1 MKIIVKKNR
10 DKNEYDEFLAIL
22 GKSSKVIKNPRMKIK
37 PETKSIKTNIIL
49 GIVILVLLVIDES
62 LKHSKINVITFILIT
77 LLMVVLYFML
87 MKTNKRIQKNIKKDS
102 EITLEI
108 TKSKI
113 EYIDGK
119 EKFIMLWDDVKA
131 ITINNYCICFIPKS
145 LPGMLIS
152 ISVDYY
158 DQIVKEVI
166 DLKKEDLLVDNRSL
180 YRK

>member
-87 MKTNKRIQKNIKKDS
+87 MKTNKRIYQYMKKDS
-102 EITLEI
+102 EITL
-108 TKSKI
+108 
-113 EYIDGK
+113 
-119 EKFIMLWDDVKA
+119 
-131 ITINNYCICFIPKS
+131 
-145 LPGMLIS
+145 
-152 ISVDYY
+152 
-158 DQIVKEVI
+158 
-166 DLKKEDLLVDNRSL
+166 
-180 YRK
+180 